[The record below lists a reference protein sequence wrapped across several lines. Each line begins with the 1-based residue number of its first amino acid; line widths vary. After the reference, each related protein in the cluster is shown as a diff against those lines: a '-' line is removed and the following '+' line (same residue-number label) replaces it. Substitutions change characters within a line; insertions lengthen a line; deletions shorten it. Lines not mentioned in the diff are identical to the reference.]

1 MGGYKVLRASEA
13 PNYTAGAP
21 EGAFVGY
28 GRPLGAE
35 QVAFNLRVL
44 APGAVHVPPRTDPS
58 SGHSH
63 AHIEEIYFV
72 VDGEVTVKLDD
83 DVLTLG
89 SHDAVLI
96 APGTVRAFRND
107 SDKEAAV
114 AMCSVRVED
123 PHAESR
129 WHEGFWPAD

>member
-1 MGGYKVLRASEA
+1 MSDYKLLRASEA
-13 PNYTAGAP
+13 PDYTGGAP

-35 QVAFNLRVL
+35 QIAFNLRVL
-44 APGAVHVPPRTDPS
+44 APGSVHVPPGTDAA

-63 AHIEEIYFV
+63 TQIEEIYFV
-72 VDGEVTVKLDD
+72 VDGEVTVKLGE
-83 DVLTLG
+83 DVLALG
-89 SHDAVLI
+89 PRDAVLI
-96 APGTVRAFRND
+96 PPGTPRAFRNE

-129 WHEGFWPAD
+129 WHEGFWPAG